1 MSGLH
6 LTVVKP
12 AVLKHVAV
20 ADERNM
26 TISQVTQLPYVNV

>member
-6 LTVVKP
+6 ITVVKP
-12 AVLKHVAV
+12 AVL

-26 TISQVTQLPYVNV
+26 TITSYAIAIR